1 MSEDRRRT
9 KKQPIDPTYG
19 HIQPQ
24 APEVEKAVLGAL
36 MIDKD
41 AYVEVCEILRAES
54 FYEPRH
60 QKIYA
65 AIQQLTVDEKPV
77 DLLTVTEQ
85 LSKNGDLD
93 EVGGPGYIADL
104 SSRVATSANIEY
116 HAPPPISSI
125 MQTLWLRN
133 TCQDRSFLMQA
144 SSVRKPTMRPMM

>member
-54 FYEPRH
+54 RR
-60 QKIYA
+60 
-65 AIQQLTVDEKPV
+65 
-77 DLLTVTEQ
+77 
-85 LSKNGDLD
+85 S
-93 EVGGPGYIADL
+93 
-104 SSRVATSANIEY
+104 
-116 HAPPPISSI
+116 
-125 MQTLWLRN
+125 MQPSN
-133 TCQDRSFLMQA
+133 N
-144 SSVRKPTMRPMM
+144 